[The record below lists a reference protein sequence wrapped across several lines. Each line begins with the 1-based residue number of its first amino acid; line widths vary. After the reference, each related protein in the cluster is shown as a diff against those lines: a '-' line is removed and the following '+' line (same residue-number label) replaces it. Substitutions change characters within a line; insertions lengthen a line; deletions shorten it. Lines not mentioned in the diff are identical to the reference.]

1 MLYHSPAPPPVPRIP
16 FPSTPPLA
24 CIQVP
29 PDFHLYSDRAPNTK
43 EVLTSFFRGEAALLQ
58 VHWTRS
64 RSAVRGENCGKDGSI
79 LRNCSGMRRIMT
91 VKQENVGTKK
101 DFGVAGF
108 YREPNAAYLIFPKSL
123 QAYEGKRVVGIKY
136 DLLAKSK
143 PKGPMAKVRPQSTGT
158 AGPAAIPQ
166 KAATARPP
174 DRFRVTIRFTAPVET
189 ALEVEAENKTAA
201 KEQALKAPP
210 TNGLISPWL
219 RNHRRC

>member
-1 MLYHSPAPPPVPRIP
+1 VKTVAKTVRFSEIVRECGAPEPVTFWQEPEKDR
-16 FPSTPPLA
+16 
-24 CIQVP
+24 
-29 PDFHLYSDRAPNTK
+29 DFKRA
-43 EVLTSFFRGEAALLQ
+43 VAGQ
-58 VHWTRS
+58 
-64 RSAVRGENCGKDGSI
+64 
-79 LRNCSGMRRIMT
+79 RIMT

-158 AGPAAIPQ
+158 AGPAAIPE
-166 KAATARPP
+166 KAATARSRA
-174 DRFRVTIRFTAPVET
+174 RFRVTIRFTATVET

-201 KEQALKAPP
+201 KEQALKSTADQRPDFSMAPQSQKV
-210 TNGLISPWL
+210 LKIEEI
-219 RNHRRC
+219 